1 MRVKL
6 NDFQAIANGY
16 EYSENTEFGVIFYP
30 KEKTNTEKE
39 LDKLDSKDK

>member
-1 MRVKL
+1 MKIKL

-16 EYSENTEFGVIFYP
+16 EYSENTEIGAIFYP
-30 KEKTNTEKE
+30 KEKTNTEKA